1 MSKSCSLPESCALR
15 LDGAE
20 LEVNTKR
27 HLLSLSFLP
36 PSSLFSPY
44 LWGIGLCTRFMC
56 VRALRSLHQ
65 QRGLVVV
72 VNEKTPV

>member
-1 MSKSCSLPESCALR
+1 MSKSCSLLECSVVL
-15 LDGAE
+15 LNGTE
-20 LEVNTKR
+20 LEVNMKR
-27 HLLSLSFLP
+27 HLSFLFFFFP
-36 PSSLFSPY
+36 LLVSPY
-44 LWGIGLCTRFMC
+44 LWSRWLCTRFMC

>member
-1 MSKSCSLPESCALR
+1 MSKSCSLLECCALL

-27 HLLSLSFLP
+27 HLLSLFP
-36 PSSLFSPY
+36 PPLFSPY